1 MCAHCNG
8 ASPMKNQA
16 DGWQNLA
23 ADIPSNY
30 SRIIARELDLT
41 VRQLPILLRGTA
53 LSVEQFLSE
62 DSLLTPAQQV
72 RVLRNALALSGQ
84 PEFGL
89 RLGKRLTPATHGA
102 MGFAASSSPDLLSAL
117 RAIHTFLPT
126 RASVIQLHLQQV
138 EEHLE
143 CRLDFQVPLDA
154 DLQRCL
160 ADTIIKVLLEFGEF
174 IVGRPLY
181 EAEIGFTHPA
191 PEYHAL
197 YAEYLSGRIRFGCDH
212 LTLKL
217 PMTLCQEPNAS
228 ANHENYR
235 LALQQCEAMLAQ
247 LQTHKPNYQTRLK
260 KMMLSRPPGTLSEE
274 EAAASLFMNKR
285 TLARKLKQE
294 NSSFRQI
301 RDDILS
307 QQAASY
313 LCDSKLSIEDIA
325 ALMNYHDSANFRRA
339 FKRWFGQPPEQYR
352 QRVMSQDTLPTR
364 T

>member
-1 MCAHCNG
+1 MTL
-8 ASPMKNQA
+8 QA
-16 DGWQNLA
+16 DGWQNLK

-30 SRIIARELDLT
+30 SRLIARELNLT
-41 VRQLPILLRGTA
+41 ARQLPALLHGTG
-53 LSVEQFLSE
+53 LGIQQFLGE

-72 RVLRNALALSGQ
+72 RILRNALVLSGQ
-84 PEFGL
+84 PAFGL
-89 RLGKRLTPATHGA
+89 LLGKRLTPATHGA

-126 RASVIQLHLQQV
+126 RASVLQLHLRQV
-138 EEHLE
+138 EDHLE

-160 ADTIIKVLLEFGEF
+160 ADTMIKVLLEFGEF
-174 IVGRPLY
+174 IVGRPLH
-181 EAEIGFTHPA
+181 EAEICFTHPA
-191 PEYHAL
+191 PEYHAI
-197 YAEYLSGRIRFGCDH
+197 YSEYLAGRIRFGCNQ

-247 LQTHKPNYQTRLK
+247 LQTHKPSYQTRLK

-325 ALMNYHDSANFRRA
+325 VLMNYHDSANFRRA

-352 QRVMSQDTLPTR
+352 QRVSSRGAMPPR
-364 T
+364 P